1 MKRDAFIDADAELL
15 QGIEAEIYDGLQGLI
30 DNTVER
36 MAALPEDA
44 TEDELERVLSQL
56 NDELAATIGSTM
68 FLHQQ
73 EVASLAL
80 RLAPGAMPLMR
91 SPIELMDSARINGET
106 IASHF
111 KRRSPSKWMRNLFGQ
126 GRQQVEAQVRAAI
139 ASGVW
144 AIAGDIQQF
153 SWDAPAKWQ
162 WITKEDEKVC
172 SQCGPLHEVIF
183 DAAQEKAHWACRC
196 ECVPAPAG

>member
-1 MKRDAFIDADAELL
+1 MKLDTFIAADAELL
-15 QGIEAEIYDGLQGLI
+15 QSIEAGIYAQLQGLI
-30 DNTVER
+30 DSTIAR
-36 MAALPEDA
+36 MDALPEDA
-44 TEDELERVLSQL
+44 SQEEMEAVLIPL
-56 NDELAATIGSTM
+56 NDELSSAISTTM
-68 FLHQQ
+68 FLRQQ
-73 EVASLAL
+73 DVSQLAL
-80 RLAPGAMPLMR
+80 GMAAGAMPPMR
-91 SPIELMDSARINGET
+91 SPMELMQSARINGET
-106 IASHF
+106 LASHF

-144 AIAGDIQQF
+144 AIAGDIQRF
-153 SWDAPAKWQ
+153 TWSAPARWQ

-183 DAAQEKAHWACRC
+183 KTHQEKAHWACRC